1 MNARALAKRLGAKI
15 VERRGG
21 LGEDRWVISEL
32 NSRDKTIVI
41 YLDTLELLTDL
52 VITSDLPFDAEHL
65 DEIAIAHE
73 CFHLISG
80 SAHGPQ
86 GEEDAHRFA
95 RELLDLPASPELLN
109 DLLKRQSGRP

>member
-1 MNARALAKRLGAKI
+1 MKARELAKRLGARV

-21 LGEDRWVISEL
+21 VGEDRWVISEF
-32 NSRDKTIVI
+32 NPREKTIVV
-41 YLDTLELLTDL
+41 YLDTLELLSEL
-52 VITSDLPFDAEHL
+52 VLVNDLPFDPEHL

-73 CFHLISG
+73 CYHLVSG

-86 GEEDAHRFA
+86 GEEEAHRFA

-109 DLLKRQSGRP
+109 DLLNRQGQR

>member
-1 MNARALAKRLGAKI
+1 VNARALAKRLGARI
-15 VERRGG
+15 VEKRGG
-21 LGEDRWVISEL
+21 IGENRWVISEF

-41 YLDTLELLTDL
+41 YLDTLEMLSEL
-52 VITSDLPFDAEHL
+52 VVVNDLPFDPDHL

-80 SAHGPQ
+80 SGHGPQ
-86 GEEDAHRFA
+86 GEEDAHKFA

-109 DLLKRQSGRP
+109 ELLSRQSGQP

>member
-1 MNARALAKRLGAKI
+1 MNARALAKRLGARI

-21 LGEDRWVISEL
+21 IAEDRWVMSEC

-41 YLDTLELLTDL
+41 YLDTLELLSEL
-52 VITSDLPFDAEHL
+52 VAVNDLPFDPERL

-80 SAHGPQ
+80 SGHGPQ
-86 GEEDAHRFA
+86 GEEDAHKFA
-95 RELLDLPASPELLN
+95 RELLDLPASPGLLNELLS
-109 DLLKRQSGRP
+109 REGQR

>member
-1 MNARALAKRLGAKI
+1 VKARELAKRLGARV

-21 LGEDRWVISEL
+21 VGEDRWVISEF
-32 NSRDKTIVI
+32 NPREKTIVV
-41 YLDTLELLTDL
+41 YLDTLELLSEL
-52 VITSDLPFDAEHL
+52 VLVNDLPFDPEHL

-73 CFHLISG
+73 CYHLVSG

-86 GEEDAHRFA
+86 GEEEAHRFA

-109 DLLKRQSGRP
+109 DLLNRQGQR

>member
-1 MNARALAKRLGAKI
+1 MNARALAKRLGARV

-21 LGEDRWVISEL
+21 ITENRWAISEY
-32 NSRDKTIVI
+32 NPREKTIVL
-41 YLDTLELLTDL
+41 YLDTLELLSEL
-52 VITSDLPFDAEHL
+52 VVVNDLPFDPDHL

-86 GEEDAHRFA
+86 GEEDAHKFA

-109 DLLKRQSGRP
+109 ELLNRQSGER

>member
-1 MNARALAKRLGAKI
+1 MIARTLAKRLGAKI

-21 LGEDRWVISEL
+21 LGEDRWVISEF
-32 NSRDKTIVI
+32 NSREKTIVI
-41 YLDTLELLTDL
+41 YLDTLELLSEL
-52 VITSDLPFDAEHL
+52 VLVNDLPFDPEHL

-73 CFHLISG
+73 CFHMVSG

-86 GEEDAHRFA
+86 GEEDAHKFA

-109 DLLKRQSGRP
+109 ELLSRQSGQR